1 MSEEK
6 IVTDFLGRPIGRLI
20 KDGNK
25 TTVTDFL
32 GKPLGSADESGTRDF
47 LGRTVSRDNIP
58 DILFGK

>member
-1 MSEEK
+1 MAEEK

-20 KDGNK
+20 KDGDK

-32 GKPLGSADESGTRDF
+32 GKPLGSADSTGTRDF
-47 LGRTVSRDNIP
+47 LGKPISRDNVP